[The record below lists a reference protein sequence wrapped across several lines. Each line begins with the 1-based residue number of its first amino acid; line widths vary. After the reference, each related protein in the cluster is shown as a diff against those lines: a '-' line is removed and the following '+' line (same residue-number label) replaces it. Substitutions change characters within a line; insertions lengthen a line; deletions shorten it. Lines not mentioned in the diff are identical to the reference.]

1 MLGDLI
7 AEEKIKIIGRR
18 VLSVDDGIP
27 KIETSTAG
35 TGNYKGTGLSTNFN
49 FLYNSPN

>member
-18 VLSVDDGIP
+18 VLSVDNGIP
-27 KIETSTAG
+27 EIETF
-35 TGNYKGTGLSTNFN
+35 YCWYRKL
-49 FLYNSPN
+49 